1 MLCRPG
7 DCSVPLGS
15 LSSVLKERLML
26 RVQEQVK
33 LQADYNQRLGAV
45 RHGAAVPRGDLWM
58 GTGGCGQ
65 TGHGGHLGPEL
76 LGT

>member
-1 MLCRPG
+1 
-7 DCSVPLGS
+7 
-15 LSSVLKERLML
+15 ML